1 MGILDQ
7 EKVDRIKRLLKWHQ
21 RGMTISDLASEM
33 KINRNLVAK
42 YLDMLLIAGQVEMQ
56 VIGAAKVFFLSRR
69 VPISALLEFSSD
81 LVIVVDHD
89 LRILQVNEQVPLLLE
104 TVREALIGKTIE
116 NIDNPF
122 IQTLLK
128 SWTARNPQEKGESIS
143 ETGCILQGDER
154 HFRIKQVPT
163 AFEDGSDGITFIIED
178 ITSRKKYEEML
189 RISEARYRGLVQS
202 SGEAILGSDPDGTII
217 SWNPAAERVFG
228 FKEGEIIGKPMNL
241 LVPGEGQKD
250 LSGVL
255 KRVHQGESIRRHEM
269 KMMRKGGAVLD
280 ILITISP
287 ILGEYGTVTGASS
300 IARDVTGEKMEQ
312 YLREHEDQYRT
323 LVEDLNVGVYRSTGD
338 PRGRFVW
345 GNTALLHILG
355 YTTITDLQDIPV
367 IDVFSDPAARLEL
380 LGELQNKK
388 FVKNRV
394 LNLRR
399 PDNTPISVSVT
410 ALAEFD
416 ENRNVVFING
426 IVQDITHF
434 TNHNTG
440 LLEIPGNQ
448 QAV

>member
-7 EKVDRIKRLLKWHQ
+7 DKVDKIKRVLKWHQ

-81 LVIVVDHD
+81 MVIVFDSD
-89 LRILQVNEQVPLLLE
+89 QRILQVNEQVPLLLE
-104 TVREALIGKTIE
+104 TGKDTLIGKTLHDL
-116 NIDNPF
+116 DNPF
-122 IQTLLK
+122 IRAMQA
-128 SWTARNPQEKGESIS
+128 SWTARGPQEKGESVS
-143 ETGCILQGDER
+143 DVDCIIRDEER
-154 HFRIKQVPT
+154 HFRAKHVPT
-163 AFEDGSDGITFIIED
+163 AFEDGSDGFTFIVED
-178 ITSRKKYEEML
+178 ITPRKKYEEML

-202 SGEAILGSDPDGTII
+202 SGEAIVGNDPEGIII
-217 SWNPAAERVFG
+217 SWNPAAERLCG
-228 FKEGEIIGKPMNL
+228 YKEGEVIGKPMDL
-241 LVPGEGQKD
+241 LVPAECRAE
-250 LSGVL
+250 LSGIL
-255 KRVHQGESIRRHEM
+255 KRVHLGESFRRHEM
-269 KMMRKGGAVLD
+269 KMMRNGGAVLD
-280 ILITISP
+280 VLITISP
-287 ILGEYGTVTGASS
+287 ILGEYGAITGASS
-300 IARDVTGEKMEQ
+300 IARDITGEKMEQ

-323 LVEDLNVGVYRSTGD
+323 LVEDLNVGIYRSTGD

-355 YTTITDLQDIPV
+355 YTSISELQDVPV

-380 LGELQNKK
+380 LEELQKK
-388 FVKNRV
+388 QFVKNRV
-394 LNLRR
+394 LHLRR
-399 PDNTPISVSVT
+399 PEGIPISVSVT

-434 TNHNTG
+434 TNHRIESADG
-440 LLEIPGNQ
+440 
-448 QAV
+448 AR

>member
-1 MGILDQ
+1 MGVLDQ
-7 EKVDRIKRLLKWHQ
+7 EKVDKIKRMLKWHQ

-81 LVIVVDHD
+81 MVIVLDSNQ
-89 LRILQVNEQVPLLLE
+89 RILQVNEQVPLLLE
-104 TVREALIGKTIE
+104 TGRETLIGKTIHE
-116 NIDNPF
+116 LDNPF
-122 IQTLLK
+122 IHAMQV
-128 SWTARNPQEKGESIS
+128 SWTARDRQEKGESVSDMDCLIHG
-143 ETGCILQGDER
+143 EQR
-154 HFRIKQVPT
+154 HFRAKQVPT
-163 AFEDGSDGITFIIED
+163 AFEDGSEGLTFIVED

-202 SGEAILGSDPDGTII
+202 SGEAIIGNDPEGNII
-217 SWNPAAERVFG
+217 SWNPAAERLCG
-228 FKEGEIIGKPMNL
+228 YKEGEVIGKPMTL
-241 LVPGEGQKD
+241 LVPEGNRQD
-250 LSGVL
+250 LSGIL

-269 KMMRKGGAVLD
+269 KMMRKGGGILD
-280 ILITISP
+280 VLITISP
-287 ILGEYGTVTGASS
+287 ILGEYGAVTGASS
-300 IARDVTGEKMEQ
+300 IARDITGEKMEQ

-323 LVEDLNVGVYRSTGD
+323 LVEDLNVGIYRSTGD

-355 YTTITDLQDIPV
+355 YTTMSDLQDVPV

-380 LGELQNKK
+380 LEELQEKQ

-394 LNLRR
+394 LHLRR
-399 PDNTPISVSVT
+399 PEGIPISVSVT

-434 TNHNTG
+434 TNNNAQSTKG
-440 LLEIPGNQ
+440 ARQ
-448 QAV
+448 QE

>member
-7 EKVDRIKRLLKWHQ
+7 DKVDKIKRVLKWHQ

-81 LVIVVDHD
+81 MVIVFDSD
-89 LRILQVNEQVPLLLE
+89 QRILQVNEQVPLLLE
-104 TVREALIGKTIE
+104 TGKETLIGKTLHE
-116 NIDNPF
+116 LDNPF
-122 IQTLLK
+122 IRAMQA
-128 SWTARNPQEKGESIS
+128 SWSARGPQEKGESVS
-143 ETGCILQGDER
+143 DVDCIIRDEER
-154 HFRIKQVPT
+154 HFRAKHVPT
-163 AFEDGSDGITFIIED
+163 AFEDGSDGFTFIVED
-178 ITSRKKYEEML
+178 ITPRKKYEEML

-202 SGEAILGSDPDGTII
+202 SGEAIVGNDPEGIII
-217 SWNPAAERVFG
+217 SWNPAAERLCG
-228 FKEGEIIGKPMNL
+228 YKEGEVIGKPMNL
-241 LVPGEGQKD
+241 LVPAECRAD
-250 LSGVL
+250 LSSIL
-255 KRVHQGESIRRHEM
+255 KRVHLGESFRRHEM
-269 KMMRKGGAVLD
+269 KMMRNGGAVLD
-280 ILITISP
+280 VLITISP
-287 ILGEYGTVTGASS
+287 ILGEYGAVTGASS
-300 IARDVTGEKMEQ
+300 IARDITGEKMEQ

-323 LVEDLNVGVYRSTGD
+323 LVEDLNVGIYRSTGD

-355 YTTITDLQDIPV
+355 YTSISELQDVPV

-380 LGELQNKK
+380 LEELQKK
-388 FVKNRV
+388 QFVKNRV
-394 LNLRR
+394 LHLRR
-399 PDNTPISVSVT
+399 PEGIPISVSVT

-434 TNHNTG
+434 TNNRIESADG
-440 LLEIPGNQ
+440 
-448 QAV
+448 AR